1 MNRLHGVAPW
11 TWGALTPPDELV
23 GPPAGKGTSR
33 WPVAELTLG
42 GAGLQEERRQPQSHD

>member
-11 TWGALTPPDELV
+11 TWGALTPPGELV

-33 WPVAELTLG
+33 WPVAELTAGQSWPAG
-42 GAGLQEERRQPQSHD
+42 GEEAAPEP